1 MMSVFLEGTYFVSIL
16 SFLTGLK
23 FLSNPR
29 RAKLGN
35 LIAAIGM
42 VGAIAVCIATFQS
55 DSLSVTNYILV
66 TSMIILGT
74 VIGRSLSNKVEMT
87 EMPQLVSFF
96 NATGGACA
104 FLLGIAEANQLNY
117 FTSTEKTILLV
128 GSVTGAMAASGSI
141 IALRKLSGKQRDNNT
156 LLVNLGSKLLLLSIT
171 LGIIGAGL
179 GWLQLSFLEYTL
191 ILVVASLVYGVLFV
205 LPIGGADMP
214 VVISL
219 LNAVT
224 GVATAFA
231 GALYN
236 NKVMLAGG
244 IIVGAAG
251 VLLTIMMCKAMNR
264 SLLKVLTGSFRKV
277 ASGTSE
283 LKEQQ
288 ILETSIA
295 ETALQLSLARKV
307 AIIPGYGLAVAQ
319 AQHLCKQ
326 IEDLLSEREVEV
338 HYIIHPVAGRMPGH
352 MNVLLAEASVEYDR
366 LKEMDDVKDEMK
378 SYDIAVIIGA
388 NDVVNPA
395 AENNPESPI
404 YGMPIIRAH
413 ECGSSIVLK
422 RGMSTGYAGVQ
433 NDLFDNTKCKLLF
446 GDAKESLQEIINE
459 LKLV

>member
-326 IEDLLSEREVEV
+326 IEDLLSERDVEV

>member
-1 MMSVFLEGTYFVSIL
+1 MSVFLEGTYFVSIL

-42 VGAIAVCIATFQS
+42 IGAIAVCIISIQS
-55 DSLSVTNYILV
+55 DSLSVTNYVLV

-156 LLVNLGSKLLLLSIT
+156 LLVNLGSKLLLFFIA

-264 SLLKVLTGSFRKV
+264 SLLKVLTGSFKKG

-283 LKEQQ
+283 HKEQQ

-404 YGMPIIRAH
+404 YGMLIIRAH

>member
-1 MMSVFLEGTYFVSIL
+1 MSVFLEGTYFVSIL